1 MAVGDNYTPAVYERK
16 AEIDITPSE
25 AVPSWRDLNFM
36 NLSPSANEVTEDNQF
51 ASGKGFA
58 NHEVYGSSAVY
69 AFTDKRRPGDEV
81 QDYVMGLKTQFGKAR
96 HTRFR
101 LTDYDGSQL
110 VWDGAVNGNDAT
122 LQNIEDGGGDA
133 VASNDISFEIAPNGK
148 PTVVPGPNTLGA
160 LTVVSVAGA
169 TSGQTMIYVNPS
181 KGAGNSYKYKT
192 STSVALPSAGD
203 ILTTGWTAWDGSA
216 AITATTGNQIV
227 IVEVVTATNAA
238 VNAGIA
244 TVTAKA

>member
-1 MAVGDNYTPAVYERK
+1 MMGENKLNHKRWLFVEEYLKDLNAAAAARRAGYSEKTARSMGQQLLTNIDIQAQLQKRMKERAEATEITQERVIKEIAAVAFANGTDYAQVAEGPGGVAVGIVPTDQLTPKQRA
-16 AEIDITPSE
+16 
-25 AVPSWRDLNFM
+25 
-36 NLSPSANEVTEDNQF
+36 
-51 ASGKGFA
+51 
-58 NHEVYGSSAVY
+58 
-69 AFTDKRRPGDEV
+69 
-81 QDYVMGLKTQFGKAR
+81 
-96 HTRFR
+96 
-101 LTDYDGSQL
+101 
-110 VWDGAVNGNDAT
+110 
-122 LQNIEDGGGDA
+122 A
-133 VASNDISFEIAPNGK
+133 VAGIKQTQNGIEIKLSDKMKALELLG
-148 PTVVPGPNTLGA
+148 TLGA

-192 STSVALPSAGD
+192 SASVALPSAGD

-238 VNAGIA
+238 VNAGTA